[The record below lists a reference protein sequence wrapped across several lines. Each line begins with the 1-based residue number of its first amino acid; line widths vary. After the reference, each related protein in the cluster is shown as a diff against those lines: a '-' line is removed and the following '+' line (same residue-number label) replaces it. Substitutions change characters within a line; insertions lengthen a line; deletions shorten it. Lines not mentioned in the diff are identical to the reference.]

1 MNYHSDKWIMD
12 CVREHYNEALEY
24 FPEDRIVCLAL
35 QGSQNYGLDYEGSD
49 IDTKL
54 IVTPTFKEIAM
65 NHKPVSTT
73 HIRTNDEHI
82 DFKDIRLYIQTFR
95 KQNLNF
101 LEILFTPYLIV
112 NPIYK
117 NEWDKLID
125 AREAIA
131 HYAPYQAIKAM
142 QGVAKEK
149 YFAMEHHYPAR
160 MEWINKFGYDPK
172 QLHHLKRVE
181 EYLERYINGESY
193 KDCLHPKEPEL
204 LKSIK
209 QGCYTLGDARWMA
222 KCSIDR
228 IDSICKEFFDT
239 HGKEVDENVDTLLDD
254 VQYNI
259 MKIAIKKEI
268 G

>member
-12 CVREHYNEALEY
+12 RLQEHYNEALESS
-24 FPEDRIVCLAL
+24 PEDRIVCLAL

-73 HIRTNDEHI
+73 HIRVNDEHI

-112 NPIYK
+112 NPMYE
-117 NEWDKLID
+117 NEWNRLID

-131 HYAPYQAIKAM
+131 HYSPYQAIKSM
-142 QGVAKEK
+142 QGIAKEK
-149 YFAMEHHYPAR
+149 YFAMEHEYPSR

-222 KCSIDR
+222 KCSINR